1 MTTSTQIIKNKKVTV
16 RFLNDDENDFLDMTS
31 VEFKLAFNKIKGNLN
46 FGIDTYFG
54 SVGSFQFTTLTKSR
68 VLIKKPKQVLK
79 LLIYYDSI

>member
-54 SVGSFQFTTLTKSR
+54 SVGSFQFTTLTNVELQSKFYE
-68 VLIKKPKQVLK
+68 IN
-79 LLIYYDSI
+79 